1 MNSNEKLHTYRL
13 HHDSH
18 SHRGRTYSEVLR
30 RIKSFTKLGL
40 ELLHFSDCDTEKYT
54 EAIMKIE
61 VSSMKYLL
69 RAAAKKREKAGPI
82 SHMRDTGG
90 RKSEDFFK
98 TEEEWDRKR
107 RS

>member
-1 MNSNEKLHTYRL
+1 
-13 HHDSH
+13 
-18 SHRGRTYSEVLR
+18 
-30 RIKSFTKLGL
+30 
-40 ELLHFSDCDTEKYT
+40 
-54 EAIMKIE
+54 MKIE

-90 RKSEDFFK
+90 RESEDFFK